1 MKVTFTTNYTPTDVL
16 SLAEAKQHL
25 RIPSAITDED
35 ALHTRMIAAACQSVQ
50 NLTNRVLGPC
60 TVELS
65 VDEREDEG
73 SEYRLPVS
81 PLSSVVVKY
90 KNAAGTGYDT
100 KTLGTDYELS
110 TRGIVPRLNL
120 LTSLPGTGF
129 DRLLIEANAG
139 YAVGAVPSPLKQ
151 AVALLV
157 VHMDENRSATIAPV
171 PLREIPLG
179 VMNLI
184 SHYRNEYFTP

>member
-1 MKVTFTTNYTPTDVL
+1 MKVNFTTNYTATDVL

-35 ALHTRMIAAACQSVQ
+35 ALHTRMIGAACQTIQ

-60 TVELS
+60 SVEIAY
-65 VDEREDEG
+65 DERDDEG
-73 SEYRLPVS
+73 VEYLLPVS

-90 KNAAGTGYDT
+90 KNTSGTYDT

-110 TRGIVPRLNL
+110 TRGIVPKLKL
-120 LTSLPGTGF
+120 LTSLPGTGY

-139 YAVGAVPSPLKQ
+139 YSVGAVPSPLKQ

-171 PLREIPLG
+171 PLREIPFG
-179 VMNLI
+179 VMNLV

>member
-1 MKVTFTTNYTPTDVL
+1 MKVTFTTNYTATDVL

-25 RIPSAITDED
+25 RIPAAITDED
-35 ALHTRMIAAACQSVQ
+35 ALHTRMISAACMSVQ

-60 TVELS
+60 TVELTA
-65 VDEREDEG
+65 DEREDEAT
-73 SEYRLPVS
+73 EYLLPIS

-90 KNAAGTGYDT
+90 KRADGSGYDT
-100 KTLGTDYELS
+100 KVLNTDYELS
-110 TRGIVPRLNL
+110 TRGIVPKLKL
-120 LTSLPGTGF
+120 LTSLPGTGY

-139 YAVGAVPSPLKQ
+139 YSVGAVPSPLKQ

-171 PLREIPLG
+171 PLREIPFG
-179 VMNLI
+179 VMNLV

>member
-1 MKVTFTTNYTPTDVL
+1 MKVNFTTNYTATDIL

-35 ALHTRMIAAACQSVQ
+35 ALHTRMIGAACQTIQ

-60 TVELS
+60 EVEIAY
-65 VDEREDEG
+65 DEREGEG
-73 SEYRLPVS
+73 AEYLLPVS
-81 PLSSVVVKY
+81 PLSNVVVKY
-90 KNAAGTGYDT
+90 KRADGSGYDT
-100 KTLGTDYELS
+100 KTSGTDYEIS
-110 TRGIVPRLNL
+110 TRGIVPRLKL

-129 DRLLIEANAG
+129 DRLLIEADAG
-139 YAVGAVPSPLKQ
+139 FAVGSCPAPLKQ

-171 PLREIPLG
+171 PLREIPFG

-184 SHYRNEYFTP
+184 SQYRNEFFTP